1 MESQTTT
8 TELQKSFVTD
18 AENYLKLR
26 ASDNPEFKKEFIKT
40 FSDLLFS
47 QNDEMLEKLSKTK
60 PASLLN
66 AVFKATEVGASFA
79 KKEVSFIP
87 YEIFKK
93 EISNNVEKKKAT
105 GEFEALVIFDINF
118 QKQQILKLKN
128 CKRFFTAEIHD
139 GMKILSDL
147 STGNFVFEGEN
158 EVTKPTVGYYASF
171 LSTDGERYDLFM
183 SCAEIVERAKF
194 SPQFA
199 ESKYKNTGNSIH
211 YEKIVVRNL
220 MKIIPKISAE
230 LSSIIAYDEAP
241 DYTPYVEVGKE
252 PNALEAAKKELAG
265 NKEPEKVAKTT
276 SGLSEKVIVVE
287 NAKLDKAPEVAP
299 VETTAPAPLEKVEF
313 DQNYF

>member
-1 MESQTTT
+1 MQPQTPTTPTT
-8 TELQKSFVTD
+8 TELQKTFVVD

-47 QNDEMLEKLSKTK
+47 QNEEMLEKLSKTK

-93 EISNNVEKKKAT
+93 ESKNGVDKKVGT
-105 GEFEALVIFDINF
+105 NEFEALVIFDINF

-158 EVTKPTVGYYASF
+158 DVMKPTVGYYASF
-171 LSTDGERYDLFM
+171 TASDNERYDLFM
-183 SCAEIVERAKF
+183 SCSEIVERAKF
-194 SPQFA
+194 SPQYKEA
-199 ESKYKNTGNSIH
+199 NYKNPSNSIH

-220 MKIIPKISAE
+220 MKIIPKISGE

-241 DYTPYVEVGKE
+241 TYTTYEDVTEK

-265 NKEPEKVAKTT
+265 NKAEEKTAKTEKVV
-276 SGLSEKVIVVE
+276 EKAVE
-287 NAKLDKAPEVAP
+287 LAPT
-299 VETTAPAPLEKVEF
+299 ETPASAPLEKVEF
-313 DQNYF
+313 DGTFF

>member
-8 TELQKSFVTD
+8 TALQKSFVTD

-93 EISNNVEKKKAT
+93 ETAGGVEKKKAT

-118 QKQQILKLKN
+118 QKQQILKLEN
-128 CKRFFTAEIHD
+128 CKRFFTAEVHD
-139 GMKILSDL
+139 SVKIVSDL
-147 STGNFVFEGEN
+147 STGNFVFDGAN
-158 EVTKPTVGYYASF
+158 DVTRPTIGYYAYF
-171 LSTDGERYDLFM
+171 LTTDGEIYDLFM
-183 SCAEIVERAKF
+183 ACAEIVERAKF
-194 SPQFA
+194 SPQYKPDNYKKP
-199 ESKYKNTGNSIH
+199 ESNVH

-220 MKIIPKISAE
+220 MKIIPKKSKE
-230 LSSIIAYDEAP
+230 LKSIIAYDEASE
-241 DYTPYVEVGKE
+241 YTEYTEVKD

-265 NKEPEKVAKTT
+265 VTEAEKPKEAEKVAKT
-276 SGLSEKVIVVE
+276 EKVA
-287 NAKLDKAPEVAP
+287 AKTE
-299 VETTAPAPLEKVEF
+299 TAPTETPTPEPLEKVEF
-313 DQNYF
+313 DNKFF